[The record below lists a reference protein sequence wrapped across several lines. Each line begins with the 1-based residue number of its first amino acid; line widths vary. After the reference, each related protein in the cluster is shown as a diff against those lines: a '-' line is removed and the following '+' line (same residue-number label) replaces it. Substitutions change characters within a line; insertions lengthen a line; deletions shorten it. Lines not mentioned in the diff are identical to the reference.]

1 MPLGLYRSYT
11 PSGDSPLTL
20 LWMAATLYPERFA
33 DIDLA
38 KEAQSFYQDVYGI
51 AIGPDK
57 ARALFPAA
65 HK

>member
-1 MPLGLYRSYT
+1 
-11 PSGDSPLTL
+11 
-20 LWMAATLYPERFA
+20 MAATLYPERFA

-38 KEAQSFYQDVYGI
+38 KEVQSFYQDVYGI